1 MLTGQRPTARRQR
14 GGLDLERSFHTL
26 ATRDRP
32 LPGLRSRPMMAA
44 ATPRL
49 DIVIPV
55 YNEGGNIM
63 QTLRS
68 LIREVMTPL
77 RVLICYDRDDDD
89 TLTAI
94 AGNRA
99 ELGNLTIEF
108 VRNRGKGAL
117 GAVLSGFAAGDAP
130 YVIVLPADDDYN
142 AAIIDGMVRQ
152 AEAGCDIV
160 CASRFMPGGSM
171 VGCPWLK
178 AVLVRAGNFTLYH
191 LARLPTRDASN
202 GFRLFSRRVLD
213 GIPIESTVG
222 FAYSIELL
230 VKAHRL
236 GWRIGEVPANWVER
250 RSGTSRFQVLNWL
263 PAYLHWYRYAFE
275 TTYLRRLP
283 SDAQASKDASGRSKA

>member
-1 MLTGQRPTARRQR
+1 
-14 GGLDLERSFHTL
+14 
-26 ATRDRP
+26 
-32 LPGLRSRPMMAA
+32 MMAA

-55 YNEGGNIM
+55 YNEGSNIM

-68 LIREVMTPL
+68 LIREVRTPL

-99 ELGNLTIEF
+99 ELGNLTVEF

-178 AVLVRAGNFTLYH
+178 AMLVRAGNFTLYH

-202 GFRLFSRRVLD
+202 GFRLFSRRVL
-213 GIPIESTVG
+213 GSVAIESTVG

-283 SDAQASKDASGRSKA
+283 SDAHASKDASGRSKA